1 MSIRYSSTAMIPYKH
16 TTGIVGI
23 EALPNAREAL
33 ATVVKEMLA
42 QVKKKI
48 PEGTG
53 YRKIVE
59 ATYKSRLDIIEKT
72 LNPTDIESSIGV
84 GQIEELV
91 AQAKDE
97 LRLVS
102 QMASWKPWEFEHRI
116 KVVGLSGLET
126 RKEH

>member
-1 MSIRYSSTAMIPYKH
+1 MIPYKH